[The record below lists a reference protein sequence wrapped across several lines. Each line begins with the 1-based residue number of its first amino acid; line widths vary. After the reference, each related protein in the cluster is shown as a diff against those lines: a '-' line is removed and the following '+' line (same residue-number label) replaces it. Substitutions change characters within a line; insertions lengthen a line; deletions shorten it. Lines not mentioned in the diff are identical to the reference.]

1 MESRENTLSF
11 CLFNFSFFLFN
22 SVMQRL
28 IEGVHKFRTDE
39 FGNYRK
45 LFRRLSQDGQ
55 NPHTLFITCSDSRVL
70 AELITQ
76 SKPGDLFVVKNI
88 GNIVP
93 PASATGDTN
102 STAAAIEFAVE
113 NLRVDDIV
121 ICGHSQCGA
130 IDALLGRTTLKDST
144 PHLRDWLKLA
154 APVLETLK
162 KDYQHIQD
170 ETARGTAAA
179 EENVLYSLD
188 NLHSYPCVQERLADG
203 SLRLHG
209 WFFKIATAELFAYDP
224 ESRQFAPLGEDG
236 RRERENVRA

>member
-1 MESRENTLSF
+1 
-11 CLFNFSFFLFN
+11 
-22 SVMQRL
+22 MQQL
-28 IEGVHKFRTDE
+28 IEGVHKFRNDE

-45 LFRRLSQDGQ
+45 LFRKLSQEGQ

-76 SKPGDLFVVKNI
+76 SKPGDLFVVKNL

-113 NLRVDDIV
+113 TLRVSDIV

-130 IDALLGRTTLKDST
+130 ISALLGDSPVGNTT

-154 APVLETLK
+154 SPVLETLK
-162 KDYQHIQD
+162 TDYAYLESD
-170 ETARGTAAA
+170 EERRTAAA
-179 EENVLYSLD
+179 EENVLFGLD
-188 NLHSYPCVQERLADG
+188 NQHSYQCVKERLMDG

-209 WFFKIATAELFAYDP
+209 WFFKIATAELFAYEP
-224 ESRQFAPLGEDG
+224 ETRQFAPIVQEK
-236 RRERENVRA
+236 

>member
-1 MESRENTLSF
+1 
-11 CLFNFSFFLFN
+11 
-22 SVMQRL
+22 MQR
-28 IEGVHKFRTDE
+28 IIAGVHKFRHEE

-45 LFRRLSQDGQ
+45 LFRKLSQEGQ

-76 SKPGDLFVVKNI
+76 SKPGDLFVVKNV

-93 PASATGDTN
+93 PANVRGDTN

-113 NLRVDDIV
+113 TLRVSDIV

-130 IDALLGRTTLKDST
+130 ISALLGANPVSDST

-154 APVLETLK
+154 APVREILRKEYANLH
-162 KDYQHIQD
+162 DPVAQ
-170 ETARGTAAA
+170 ENAAA
-179 EENVLYSLD
+179 EENVLFGLE
-188 NLHSYPCVQERLADG
+188 NLHTYPCVQARLGDG
-203 SLRLHG
+203 TLQLHG

-224 ESRQFAPLGEDG
+224 EKRQFLPLVGG
-236 RRERENVRA
+236 KV